1 MDQSID
7 TPSSKRFAVA
17 IENRSYEAREGKV
30 SAKAWAQRDA
40 DDFANITDPTDRQA
54 AGLRIALQM
63 TENRDYSKAL
73 LSSDKGAVVASQVRE
88 IETMTVASALA
99 SQMRKRSELDQI
111 AAGNVSAARKKDTE
125 QALKEMGLN
134 SIEGKK
140 TRDQSKEQGAPRH
153 GDNGIESDEIFTPTK
168 TNGKDAIPPEVERE
182 FIRVGDKFHFANKPS
197 TVAFEDHGTK
207 LETKTDNENVASAM
221 VKVALARGW
230 DEIKV
235 TGSETFKREVWFE
248 GAARGMSVKGYTPN
262 DADKAR
268 LEIAKGQGANADF
281 RARENQI
288 EPSKLQEQTKNDAQ
302 VAALA
307 KAAASAKS
315 MSEADIKAKV
325 GASHLTPAQKE
336 IVLHRVHENIEKAA
350 ETAKP
355 HTVPNTT
362 TEFRTKRE
370 IQDQE
375 LSR

>member
-17 IENRSYEAREGKV
+17 IENRTYEAREGKL
-30 SAKAWAQRDA
+30 SAKTWAQRDA
-40 DDFANITDPTDRQA
+40 DDFAKITDPTDRQA

-63 TENRDYSKAL
+63 TENRDYGRAL
-73 LSSDKGAVVASQVRE
+73 LSSDQGAAVVAQVRE
-88 IETMTVASALA
+88 IETTTVAVALA
-99 SQMRKRSELDQI
+99 RQMRKRSELDEI
-111 AAGNVSAARKKDTE
+111 AAGNVAAVRQMDTE
-125 QALKEMGLN
+125 QAIKEMGLN

-140 TRDQSKEQGAPRH
+140 TRAQGKEQDTPRQ

-168 TNGKDAIPPEVERE
+168 TKGRDAIPPEVERE

-197 TVAFEDHGTK
+197 TVAFEDLGTK

-248 GAARGMSVKGYTPN
+248 AADRGMSVKGYTPN

-268 LEIAKGQGANADF
+268 LELVKGQGAGGDF

-288 EPSKLQEQTKNDAQ
+288 EPSNNQEQTKTDAQ

-307 KAAASAKS
+307 KAATSVRN

-325 GASHLTPAQKE
+325 GASHLTPAQKQ
-336 IVLHRVHENIEKAA
+336 IVMHRVHENIEKAA

-355 HTVPNTT
+355 HTVHNTT

-370 IQDQE
+370 TQDQE
-375 LSR
+375 LTR

>member
-30 SAKAWAQRDA
+30 SAKTWALRDA
-40 DDFANITDPTDRQA
+40 DDFAKITDPTDRQA
-54 AGLRIALQM
+54 AGLRIALQL
-63 TENRDYSKAL
+63 TENRDYGKAM
-73 LSSDKGAVVASQVRE
+73 LSSDLGSAVAAQVRE

-99 SQMRKRSELDQI
+99 SQMRRRRELDQI
-111 AAGNVSAARKKDTE
+111 AAGNVAAARNKDTE

-134 SIEGKK
+134 SIEGTKN
-140 TRDQSKEQGAPRH
+140 RDQIKEQGAPRQ

-168 TNGKDAIPPEVERE
+168 TNGKDAIPPEVERD

-248 GAARGMSVKGYTPN
+248 AAASGMSVKGYTPN

-268 LEIAKGQGANADF
+268 LEMIKGQGANAEF

-288 EPSKLQEQTKNDAQ
+288 EPPKRQEQTKNDAQ

-307 KAAASAKS
+307 KAAASARS

-325 GASHLTPAQKE
+325 GASRLTPAQKQ

-370 IQDQE
+370 PQDQE

>member
-17 IENRSYEAREGKV
+17 IENRTYEAREGKL
-30 SAKAWAQRDA
+30 SAKTWAQRDA
-40 DDFANITDPTDRQA
+40 DDFAKITDPTDRQA

-63 TENRDYSKAL
+63 TENRDYGRAL
-73 LSSDKGAVVASQVRE
+73 LSSDQGAAVVAQVRE
-88 IETMTVASALA
+88 IETTTVAVALA
-99 SQMRKRSELDQI
+99 RQMRKRSELDEI
-111 AAGNVSAARKKDTE
+111 AAGNVAAVRQMDTE
-125 QALKEMGLN
+125 QAIKEMGLN
-134 SIEGKK
+134 SNEGKK
-140 TRDQSKEQGAPRH
+140 TRAQGKEQDTPRQ

-168 TNGKDAIPPEVERE
+168 TKGRDAIPPEVERE

-197 TVAFEDHGTK
+197 TVAFEDLGTK
-207 LETKTDNENVASAM
+207 LETKTDNENVASAI

-248 GAARGMSVKGYTPN
+248 AAARGMSVKGYTPN

-268 LEIAKGQGANADF
+268 LELVKGQGARADF

-288 EPSKLQEQTKNDAQ
+288 EPSKNQEQTKTDAQ

-307 KAAASAKS
+307 KAATSVRN

-325 GASHLTPAQKE
+325 GASHLTPAQKQ
-336 IVLHRVHENIEKAA
+336 IVMHRVHENIEKAA

-355 HTVPNTT
+355 HTVHNTT

-370 IQDQE
+370 TQDQE
-375 LSR
+375 LTR

>member
-17 IENRSYEAREGKV
+17 IENRTYEAREGKL
-30 SAKAWAQRDA
+30 SAKTWAQRDA
-40 DDFANITDPTDRQA
+40 EDFAKITDPTDRQA

-63 TENRDYSKAL
+63 TDNRDYGKAM
-73 LSSDKGAVVASQVRE
+73 LSSDQGAAVAAQVRE
-88 IETMTVASALA
+88 IETTTVATALA
-99 SQMRKRSELDQI
+99 SQMRRRSELDKV
-111 AAGNVSAARKKDTE
+111 ASENVAAARKKDTE
-125 QALKEMGLN
+125 QAIKEMGLN
-134 SIEGKK
+134 SIEGTKS
-140 TRDQSKEQGAPRH
+140 RDQGKEQGAPRQ

-168 TNGKDAIPPEVERE
+168 TKGKDAIPPEVERD
-182 FIRVGDKFHFANKPS
+182 FIRVGDKFHYANKPS

-248 GAARGMSVKGYTPN
+248 AAARGMSVKGYTPN

-268 LEIAKGQGANADF
+268 LELVKGQGANADF

-288 EPSKLQEQTKNDAQ
+288 EPSKSQEQSKTDAQ

-307 KAAASAKS
+307 KASASVRN

-336 IVLHRVHENIEKAA
+336 IVMHRVHENIEKAA
-350 ETAKP
+350 EAAKP

-370 IQDQE
+370 TQDQE
-375 LSR
+375 LTR